1 VSRLDR
7 LPPRDL
13 ERLSAYLD
21 GDLDPREAARLHAR
35 LESEP
40 ELRLSL
46 DDMRQVVTAV
56 RGLEEVRAPRNFTLR
71 AADAVRRREPGFA
84 YLRFAT
90 VLATAL
96 FVLTTAVRTLSVVPL
111 QFGAAAP
118 VAESA
123 TTAALEMFADI
134 AGAALPTSEAP
145 LEAEAPPPAA
155 AAIPVP
161 AGTAAPAPTLGG
173 VVVPSP
179 APSATGC
186 PSCVPSLAYRQEA
199 GEDQAGKTTETD
211 EEEIARAAQIP
222 GGPTGALAVAQWVLA
237 VVVVVLAVLTVRAR
251 RRR

>member
-1 VSRLDR
+1 MSRLDR

-21 GDLDPREAARLHAR
+21 GGLASHEAAKLRAR
-35 LESEP
+35 LEAEP

-46 DDMRQVVTAV
+46 DEMRQVVAAV
-56 RGLEEVRAPRNFTLR
+56 RGLGEVRVPRSFTLG

-96 FVLTTAVRTLSVVPL
+96 FVLTTAVRTLSAVPL
-111 QFGAAAP
+111 RLGAAAP

-134 AGAALPTSEAP
+134 AGAALPTGEVP

-155 AAIPVP
+155 LPVP
-161 AGTAAPAPTLGG
+161 AGTATSAPTLGG

-179 APSATGC
+179 APTATGC
-186 PSCVPSLAYRQEA
+186 PSCPPSLAYRQEA
-199 GEDQAGKTTETD
+199 GEDRAGKTSETD
-211 EEEIARAAQIP
+211 DEEAAPLTQIP
-222 GGPTGALAVAQWVLA
+222 GGSISTLAVAQWVLG
-237 VVVVVLAVLTVRAR
+237 VVVVVLGLLAVRAR

>member
-1 VSRLDR
+1 
-7 LPPRDL
+7 
-13 ERLSAYLD
+13 LSAYLD
-21 GDLDPREAARLHAR
+21 GDLDPREAARLQAR

-46 DDMRQVVTAV
+46 DEMRQVATAV
-56 RGLEEVRAPRNFTLR
+56 RGLGEVRVPRNFTLR

-161 AGTAAPAPTLGG
+161 VGTATPAPTLGG
-173 VVVPSP
+173 DVVPSP

-186 PSCVPSLAYRQEA
+186 PSCAPSLAYRQEA
-199 GEDQAGKTTETD
+199 DDQAGKTTETD
-211 EEEIARAAQIP
+211 EEEIARVAQIP

-237 VVVVVLAVLTVRAR
+237 VVVVVLGVLTLRAR